1 MMEID
6 TLALVRALHV
16 MGVVLWIGGVAM
28 VTTVLLPASRKLKSA
43 QEQVVFFE
51 KIEQGFARQ
60 ARFTT
65 LLTGLTGF
73 YMLAVMHAWERY
85 GMAHYWW
92 IHAMTAIWAIFTV
105 MLFILE
111 PLVLHKWFKQKAT
124 QNPEKTFRI
133 IQRMHWILLT
143 LSLVTIFG
151 AVSGAHGWLMTLP

>member
-1 MMEID
+1 MELN

-16 MGVVLWIGGVAM
+16 IGVVLWIGGVAM
-28 VTTVLLPASRKLKSA
+28 VTTVLLPATRKIASA
-43 QEQVVFFE
+43 EEQISFFE
-51 KIEQGFARQ
+51 KIEHGFARQ

-73 YMLAVMHAWERY
+73 YMLSEMHAWDRY
-85 GMAHYWW
+85 SMAQYWW
-92 IHAMTAIWAIFTV
+92 MHAMTVIWVLFTV

-111 PLVLHKWFKQKAT
+111 PLVLHNWFQKKAT

-143 LSLVTIFG
+143 LSLLTIFG
-151 AVSGAHGWLMTLP
+151 VVAGTHGLKF